1 MIYKSKLKGHQDL
14 LHGKGEKRVRV
25 SYNRKGDT
33 FIKKR
38 KSLEMRFH
46 QACLTCRLDVD
57 N

>member
-14 LHGKGEKRVRV
+14 LHGKGEKRV

-57 N
+57 S